1 MVVSIINK
9 TIHEENASNWLLM
22 LHQIKDATGSSGNRD
37 NGIQVVS
44 TYKLNHLIKLFYYIW
59 IFNTIL
65 KKERTN
71 TLKKNGSSSY
81 CNITVR

>member
-37 NGIQVVS
+37 NRIQGSS
-44 TYKLNHLIKLFYYIW
+44 TCKFKQLLKLF
-59 IFNTIL
+59 L
-65 KKERTN
+65 
-71 TLKKNGSSSY
+71 L
-81 CNITVR
+81 NIVNIV